1 MSKASYLSSKDSLL
15 NGTVLNRM
23 LLSGVL
29 LTSALL
35 LSGAA
40 MATEEPKYTV
50 LEQTEDFELRRYE
63 SQLVAQTWVSG
74 DQDAASRAGF
84 KILADYIF
92 GNNTAPSG
100 ESSKI
105 SMTSPVAMKFEA
117 KQSATKKNGSNA
129 SQKISMTAPVSIK
142 QEHQQQNDG
151 KWRVQFT
158 MPSQYRMQT
167 LPKPNNPDIT
177 IIEVPPQ
184 TYGVIK
190 FSGLAGAEKV
200 AGKTAELQSWM
211 QMQKLTIIGSPEL
224 ARYNPPWTLPFMRRN
239 EVMIAYQPK

>member
-1 MSKASYLSSKDSLL
+1 MIKATRLL
-15 NGTVLNRM
+15 NSFT
-23 LLSGVL
+23 LSGVL
-29 LTSALL
+29 LTSTLL
-35 LSGAA
+35 ISGAA
-40 MATEEPKYTV
+40 MATEEPNYTV
-50 LEQTEDFELRRYE
+50 LSKTENFELRRYE

-92 GNNTAPSG
+92 GNNTASSG

-105 SMTSPVAMKFEA
+105 SMTAPVAMQFEA

-129 SQKISMTAPVSIK
+129 SQKIAMTAPVSIK
-142 QEHQQQNDG
+142 QEQQQNDG

-158 MPSQYRMQT
+158 MPSQYTMQT
-167 LPKPNNPDIT
+167 LPKPNNPDI
-177 IIEVPPQ
+177 IISEVPPQ

-190 FSGLAGAEKV
+190 FSGLAGSEKV
-200 AGKTAELQSWM
+200 AAKTAELKSWM
-211 QMQKLTIIGSPEL
+211 QTQKLTLTGTPEL

-239 EVMIAYQPK
+239 EIMIAYEKK

>member
-1 MSKASYLSSKDSLL
+1 MIKATRLL
-15 NGTVLNRM
+15 NSFT
-23 LLSGVL
+23 LSGVL
-29 LTSALL
+29 LTSTLL
-35 LSGAA
+35 ISGAA
-40 MATEEPKYTV
+40 MATEEPNYTV
-50 LEQTEDFELRRYE
+50 LSKTENFELRRYE

-105 SMTSPVAMKFEA
+105 SMTAPVAMQFEA
-117 KQSATKKNGSNA
+117 KQSTTKKNDSNE
-129 SQKISMTAPVSIK
+129 SQKIAMTAPVSIK
-142 QEHQQQNDG
+142 QEQQQNDG
-151 KWRVQFT
+151 QWRVQFT
-158 MPSQYRMQT
+158 MPSQYTMQT

-177 IIEVPPQ
+177 IIEVAPQ

-200 AGKTAELQSWM
+200 AEKTAELQSWM
-211 QMQKLTIIGSPEL
+211 QSQKLTLTGTPEL
-224 ARYNPPWTLPFMRRN
+224 ARYNPPWTLPFMRSN
-239 EVMIAYQPK
+239 EIMIAYEKK

>member
-1 MSKASYLSSKDSLL
+1 MAKTRYLSSIRLLLNNDLSNKALL
-15 NGTVLNRM
+15 NGL
-23 LLSGVL
+23 L

-50 LEQTEDFELRRYE
+50 LKQTEDFELRRYDE
-63 SQLVAQTWVSG
+63 QLVAQTWVTG

-92 GNNTAPSG
+92 GNNSAANG
-100 ESSKI
+100 KI
-105 SMTSPVAMKFEA
+105 R
-117 KQSATKKNGSNA
+117 
-129 SQKISMTAPVSIK
+129 KISMTAPVSI
-142 QEHQQQNDG
+142 QQTKD

-158 MPSQYRMQT
+158 MPSQYTLQT
-167 LPKPNNPDIT
+167 LPKPNNPNIE
-177 IIEVPPQ
+177 IVEVPAQ

-190 FSGLAGAEKV
+190 FSGLAGTEKV
-200 AGKTAELQSWM
+200 AAKTKELQSWM
-211 QMQKLTIIGSPEL
+211 QGQNLTITGKPEL

-239 EVMIAYQPK
+239 EIMIAYQPK

>member
-1 MSKASYLSSKDSLL
+1 MIKATRLL
-15 NGTVLNRM
+15 NSFT
-23 LLSGVL
+23 LSGVL
-29 LTSALL
+29 LTSTLL
-35 LSGAA
+35 ISGAA
-40 MATEEPKYTV
+40 MATEEPNYTI
-50 LEQTEDFELRRYE
+50 LSKTENFELRRYE

-74 DQDAASRAGF
+74 DQDVASRVGF

-105 SMTSPVAMKFEA
+105 SMTAPVAMQFEV
-117 KQSATKKNGSNA
+117 KQSTTKKNDSNE
-129 SQKISMTAPVSIK
+129 SQKIAMTAPVNM
-142 QEHQQQNDG
+142 QQNDG

-158 MPSQYRMQT
+158 MPSQYTMQT

-177 IIEVPPQ
+177 IIEVAPQ

-200 AGKTAELQSWM
+200 AEKTAELQSWM
-211 QMQKLTIIGSPEL
+211 QTQKLTVTGTPEL

-239 EVMIAYQPK
+239 EIMIAYEKK

>member
-1 MSKASYLSSKDSLL
+1 
-15 NGTVLNRM
+15 
-23 LLSGVL
+23 
-29 LTSALL
+29 
-35 LSGAA
+35 
-40 MATEEPKYTV
+40 MATEEPNYTV
-50 LEQTEDFELRRYE
+50 LSKTKNFELRRYE

-105 SMTSPVAMKFEA
+105 SMTAPVAMQFEA
-117 KQSATKKNGSNA
+117 KQSTTKKNDSNE
-129 SQKISMTAPVSIK
+129 SQKIAMTAPVSIK
-142 QEHQQQNDG
+142 QEQQQNDG

-158 MPSQYRMQT
+158 MPSKYTMQT

-190 FSGLAGAEKV
+190 FSGLAGSEKV
-200 AGKTAELQSWM
+200 AVKTVELQSWM
-211 QMQKLTIIGSPEL
+211 QTQKLTLTGTPEL

-239 EVMIAYQPK
+239 EIMIAYEKK

>member
-1 MSKASYLSSKDSLL
+1 MTKATYSLSSGFLL
-15 NGTVLNRM
+15 NGL
-23 LLSGVL
+23 LLSG
-29 LTSALL
+29 LL
-35 LSGAA
+35 LISGAA
-40 MATEEPKYTV
+40 MATEEPAYTV
-50 LEQTEDFELRRYE
+50 LTQMDNFELRRYE
-63 SQLVAQTWVSG
+63 VQLVAQTWVTG

-105 SMTSPVAMKFEA
+105 SMTAPVTMQSEA
-117 KQSATKKNGSNA
+117 TPLENKKGSDD
-129 SQKISMTAPVSIK
+129 SQKIAMTAPVSM
-142 QEHQQQNDG
+142 QQTDG

-158 MPSQYRMQT
+158 MPSQYTMQT
-167 LPKPNNPDIT
+167 LPKPNNPN
-177 IIEVPPQ
+177 IEIKQVPAK

-190 FSGLAGAEKV
+190 FSGLAGSKKVAEK
-200 AGKTAELQSWM
+200 TDELQTWM
-211 QMQKLTIIGSPEL
+211 QAQNLKITGVPEL